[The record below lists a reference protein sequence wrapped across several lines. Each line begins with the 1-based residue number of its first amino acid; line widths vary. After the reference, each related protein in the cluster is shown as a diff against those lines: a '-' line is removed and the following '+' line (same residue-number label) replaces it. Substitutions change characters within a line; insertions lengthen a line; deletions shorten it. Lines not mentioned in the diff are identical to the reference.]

1 MINERYREDRER
13 RRLGSLTVFSGPTHS
28 GKTKKL
34 EADAERAQRQG
45 RRSQRL
51 AGPADAN
58 QLLDRLDPAAELV
71 TVDDAQQYDDR
82 LVEVLSDRATL
93 HRVDVVVAGW
103 ELDYTGQ
110 PSGPLPELMCA
121 ADFALKL
128 DDGVC
133 AQPGCRNLASRT
145 QRFLPSSGSRDFPR
159 ASSGSRDF
167 PRADGTPERFLP
179 VCRRHHTPEARTVS
193 FQEVWFDEPSGSLD
207 LISGCI
213 FSGKTQELIRRLD
226 QARYAGSTIQ
236 AFKPALD
243 DRYAIEAVA
252 SHREVRFPPTAVPDV
267 AALRDQL
274 RDDTRVVGIDEAQF
288 LGPEIVSLA
297 EELAD
302 RGRHVIVAGL
312 DLDFLARPFGPMPL
326 LAAYA
331 DRLTKLQASCQH
343 PGCGSR
349 QATRTQRLVDG
360 EPASSESPLTE
371 SGGAATY
378 EARCR
383 HHHRIG
389 VVRKPEPVS
398 IVEESAEL

>member
-34 EADAERAQRQG
+34 EAEAERAQRQG
-45 RRSQRL
+45 RHHQRL
-51 AGPADAN
+51 ASPPDAN
-58 QLLDRLDPAAELV
+58 QLLDQLDPAAELV
-71 TVDDAQQYDDR
+71 TIDGAQLYDAR
-82 LVEVLSDRATL
+82 LVEVLNDIATL

-110 PSGPLPELMCA
+110 PAGPLPELMCA

-128 DDGVC
+128 GDGVC

-145 QRFLPSSGSRDFPR
+145 QRFH
-159 ASSGSRDF
+159 AVN
-167 PRADGTPERFLP
+167 GTPERYLP
-179 VCRRHHTPEARTVS
+179 VCRRHHSPEARGVS

-207 LISGCI
+207 LISGCM

-226 QARYAGSTIQ
+226 QARYAGSSIQ

-243 DRYAIEAVA
+243 DRYALEAVA
-252 SHREVRFPPTAVPDV
+252 SHREVRFPAIAVPDV

-274 RDDTRVVGIDEAQF
+274 RDDTRVIGIDEAQF
-288 LGPEIVSLA
+288 LGPAIVNLA

-302 RGRHVIVAGL
+302 RGCHVIVAGL
-312 DLDFLARPFGPMPL
+312 DLAFLGRPFGPMPL

-331 DRLTKLQASCQH
+331 DRLTKLQASCQY

-360 EPASSESPLTE
+360 EPASADSPLVVI
-371 SGGAATY
+371 GGAATY

-389 VVRKPEPVS
+389 VAARPEPVS
-398 IVEESAEL
+398 MVEESAEL

>member
-1 MINERYREDRER
+1 MINESYREDRER

-34 EADAERAQRQG
+34 EAEAERAQRQG

-58 QLLDRLDPAAELV
+58 RVLAPLDPAAELV
-71 TVDDAQQYDDR
+71 TVDGAQQYDDR
-82 LVEVLSDRATL
+82 LVEVLNDLATI

-103 ELDYTGQ
+103 ELDFTGQ
-110 PSGPLPELMCA
+110 PAGPLPELMCA

-128 DDGVC
+128 ADGVC
-133 AQPGCRNLASRT
+133 PQPGCRNLASRT
-145 QRFLPSSGSRDFPR
+145 QRFH
-159 ASSGSRDF
+159 AVN
-167 PRADGTPERFLP
+167 GTPERYLP
-179 VCRRHHTPEARTVS
+179 VCRRHHSPEARAVS

-207 LISGCI
+207 LISGCM
-213 FSGKTQELIRRLD
+213 FSGKTQELTPPLD

-252 SHREVRFPPTAVPDV
+252 SHREVRFPAIAVPDV

-274 RDDTRVVGIDEAQF
+274 REDTRVIGIDEAQF

-302 RGRHVIVAGL
+302 RGLHVIVAGL
-312 DLDFLARPFGPMPL
+312 DLAFP
-326 LAAYA
+326 
-331 DRLTKLQASCQH
+331 
-343 PGCGSR
+343 
-349 QATRTQRLVDG
+349 
-360 EPASSESPLTE
+360 
-371 SGGAATY
+371 
-378 EARCR
+378 
-383 HHHRIG
+383 
-389 VVRKPEPVS
+389 
-398 IVEESAEL
+398 

>member
-13 RRLGSLTVFSGPTHS
+13 RRLGSLTVYSGPTHS

-34 EADAERAQRQG
+34 EAEAERALRQG
-45 RRSQRL
+45 RRMQKL
-51 AGPADAN
+51 GAAADAN
-58 QLLDRLDPAAELV
+58 DLLAQLDPLTELV
-71 TVDDAQQYDDR
+71 TVDDAQHYDDR
-82 LVEVLSDRATL
+82 LLGVLNDLATL
-93 HRVDVVVAGW
+93 HRLDVVAAGW
-103 ELDYTGQ
+103 ELDYAGRAA
-110 PSGPLPELMCA
+110 GPMPELLCT

-145 QRFLPSSGSRDFPR
+145 QRFH
-159 ASSGSRDF
+159 ASN
-167 PRADGTPERFLP
+167 GTPERFLP
-179 VCRRHHTPEARTVS
+179 VCRRHHTAEPRAVT

-207 LISGCI
+207 LISGCM

-252 SHREVRFPPTAVPDV
+252 SHREVRFPAIAVPDV
-267 AALRDQL
+267 AALGDQV

-288 LGPEIVSLA
+288 FGPEIVALA
-297 EELAD
+297 EELAN

-326 LAAYA
+326 LAAHA
-331 DRLTKLQASCQH
+331 DRLTKLQASCQY

-360 EPASSESPLTE
+360 MPAPVDSPLVVI
-371 SGGAATY
+371 GGAASY
-378 EARCR
+378 QARCR

-389 VVRKPEPVS
+389 AVARPEPEPVP
-398 IVEESAEL
+398 VGEESAEL

>member
-13 RRLGSLTVFSGPTHS
+13 RRLGSLTVYSGPTHS

-34 EADAERAQRQG
+34 EAEAERAQRQG
-45 RRSQRL
+45 RRMQRL
-51 AGPADAN
+51 AHPADAN
-58 QLLDRLDPAAELV
+58 QLLDQLDAATELA
-71 TVDDAQQYDDR
+71 TVDDAQLYDER
-82 LVEVLSDRATL
+82 LVEVLNDLATI

-103 ELDYTGQ
+103 ELDYTGR
-110 PSGPLPELMCA
+110 PAGPMPQLMCA

-145 QRFLPSSGSRDFPR
+145 QRFQ
-159 ASSGSRDF
+159 AV
-167 PRADGTPERFLP
+167 DGTPERFLP
-179 VCRRHHTPEARTVS
+179 VCRRHHRAEPRGPG
-193 FQEVWFDEPSGSLD
+193 FQEVWFDEPAGSLD
-207 LISGCI
+207 VISGCM

-252 SHREVRFPPTAVPDV
+252 SHREIRFPAIAVPDV
-267 AALRDQL
+267 AALAAQV
-274 RDDTRVVGIDEAQF
+274 RDDTRVIGIDEAQF
-288 LGPEIVSLA
+288 FGPEIVSLA
-297 EELAD
+297 EALAD

-331 DRLTKLQASCQH
+331 DRLTKLQASCQY

-349 QATRTQRLVDG
+349 QASRTQRLVDG
-360 EPASSESPLTE
+360 APASAESPLVVI
-371 SGGAATY
+371 GGGETY
-378 EARCR
+378 QARCR

-389 VVRKPEPVS
+389 PSGQPEPIS
-398 IVEESAEL
+398 LVEESAEL

>member
-13 RRLGSLTVFSGPTHS
+13 RRLGSITVFSGPTHS

-34 EADAERAQRQG
+34 EAEAERAQRQG

-51 AGPADAN
+51 AGAPDAN
-58 QLLDRLDPAAELV
+58 QLLDQLEPATELV
-71 TVDDAQQYDDR
+71 TVDGAQHYDDR
-82 LVEVLSDRATL
+82 LVEVLNDLATI

-103 ELDYTGQ
+103 ELDYTGR
-110 PSGPLPELMCA
+110 PAGPLPELMCA

-145 QRFLPSSGSRDFPR
+145 QRFLPSLWSRDFPR
-159 ASSGSRDF
+159 VN
-167 PRADGTPERFLP
+167 GTPERFLP
-179 VCRRHHTPEARTVS
+179 VCRRHHTPEARAVS

-207 LISGCI
+207 LISGCM

-226 QARYAGSTIQ
+226 QARYAGSTVQ

-252 SHREVRFPPTAVPDV
+252 SHREVRFPAIAVPDV

-288 LGPEIVSLA
+288 LGPEIVTLA
-297 EELAD
+297 EDLAD
-302 RGRHVIVAGL
+302 RGRHVIIAGL

-331 DRLTKLQASCQH
+331 DRLTKLQASCQY

-360 EPASSESPLTE
+360 EPAPADSPLVVI
-371 SGGAATY
+371 GGAATY

-389 VVRKPEPVS
+389 VAAKSEAVS
-398 IVEESAEL
+398 LVEESAEL

>member
-13 RRLGSLTVFSGPTHS
+13 RRLGSLSAFSGPTHS

-34 EADAERAQRQG
+34 EAEAERAQRQG

-51 AGPADAN
+51 HGPADAN
-58 QLLDRLDPAAELV
+58 QLLDQLDPAAELV
-71 TVDDAQQYDDR
+71 TIDDAQRYDDR
-82 LVEVLSDRATL
+82 LVEILNDLATI

-110 PSGPLPELMCA
+110 PAGPLPELMCS

-145 QRFLPSSGSRDFPR
+145 QRFH
-159 ASSGSRDF
+159 A
-167 PRADGTPERFLP
+167 ANGTPERFLP
-179 VCRRHHTPEARTVS
+179 VCRRHHTPDARAVS

-207 LISGCI
+207 LISGCM

-226 QARYAGSTIQ
+226 QARFAGSTIQ

-243 DRYAIEAVA
+243 DRYALEAVA
-252 SHREVRFPPTAVPDV
+252 SHREVRFPAIAVPDV
-267 AALRDQL
+267 GALQDQL

-288 LGPEIVSLA
+288 FGPDIVSLVA
-297 EELAD
+297 ELAD

-331 DRLTKLQASCQH
+331 DRLTKLQASCQY

-349 QATRTQRLVDG
+349 QASRTQRLLDG
-360 EPASSESPLTE
+360 EPAPVDSPLVVI
-371 SGGAATY
+371 GGAATY

-389 VVRKPEPVS
+389 VHARPEPVS